1 MSKTIQSLRGMHD
14 VLPAQSAGWHQL
26 ESHIREIMRAHSYRE
41 MRTPIVEQTALFC
54 RSIGEVTDIVEKE
67 MYSFEDRNGENISLR
82 PENTAG
88 CIRAAVQHGLLQPGA
103 ISRVW
108 YQGPMFRYERPQKGR
123 YRQFHQIGAEVYG
136 ASGPAIEAELIL
148 MSFELWQ
155 RLGLADDMHLE
166 INTLGTSEERAAY
179 RDSLVAY
186 FESHADLLD
195 EDSQRRLSSNPLR
208 ILDSKNPA
216 MQDMLNRAPT
226 LMDSLSA
233 ESLNHFEELQSI
245 LAAFPIDVRVNHR
258 LVRGLDYYSHTVF
271 EWVTDQLGAQGTT
284 CAGGRYDTLT
294 EQLGGKLTPAVGW
307 AIGAER
313 ILALLEASGGIADTP
328 EADLYVIVGPDVDAA
343 DGLRLA
349 ADVRTALP
357 GRAVMAN
364 VSGGSLKSQF
374 KKADKSGATHA
385 VIVGG
390 SEIAAEQ
397 VTIKD
402 LRQTGEQQSVAR
414 SELTELLGTLVP
426 AASPTVGS

>member
-1 MSKTIQSLRGMHD
+1 MSKAIQSLRGMHD
-14 VLPAQSAGWHQL
+14 ILPSQSAAWQHL
-26 ESHIREIMRAHSYRE
+26 EGHIRDIMRGHAYRE

-67 MYSFEDRNGENISLR
+67 MYSFEDRNGESISLR

-88 CIRAAVQHGLLQPGA
+88 CIRAALQHGLLQPGA

-136 ASGPAIEAELIL
+136 AAGPAVEAELIL

-155 RLGLADDMHLE
+155 RLGLDADMHLE
-166 INTLGTSEERAAY
+166 INTLGTAEERAAY
-179 RDSLVAY
+179 RAGLVAY
-186 FESHADLLD
+186 FERHYDLLD
-195 EDSQRRLSSNPLR
+195 EDSRRRLSSNPLR

-216 MQDMLNRAPT
+216 MQEMLNAAPVLT
-226 LMDSLSA
+226 DSLGE
-233 ESLNHFEELQSI
+233 ESRAHFAELQRI
-245 LAAFPIDVRVNHR
+245 LAAFPIDVRVNPR

-313 ILALLEASGGIADTP
+313 ILALLEAAGKLPAVP
-328 EADLYVIVGPDVDAA
+328 EADVYVIIAPDVPAA
-343 DGLRLA
+343 EGLALA
-349 ADVRTALP
+349 ADVRRALP

-364 VSGGSLKSQF
+364 VAGGSLKSQF
-374 KKADKSGATHA
+374 KKADKSGAALA
-385 VIVGG
+385 VILGAG
-390 SEIAAEQ
+390 ELQDGQ
-397 VTIKD
+397 VTVKD
-402 LRQTGEQQSVAR
+402 LRRTGEQQTIERGA
-414 SELTELLGTLVP
+414 LAELLGGLSP
-426 AASPTVGS
+426 ASTH